1 MKANLKTRL
10 VLVSLVVLVSLIYAV
25 PSTPLYRFIPQGIK
39 KVLPSKKVNLGLDLQ
54 GGTHLVL
61 EVDTGEAV
69 ATVVRNH
76 VPDVRRTL
84 EHKGI
89 QVVSVAP
96 DEDVRKRLTVRIA
109 EEAGVARAR
118 QALADEYGKSW
129 LIEIA
134 GKDEILMVLSK
145 KELEEIGNAVQHQAV
160 EIIRSRVDEFGVAEP
175 SIQPQGKNRIVV
187 QLPGLRE
194 TERAKAL
201 IGRTAKL
208 TFHVA
213 KKSPDMWEIVS
224 RIDEELGTG
233 IETYLKAV
241 KDISGMCF
249 DVRDLDAIG
258 AILEEQKEGIT
269 GIIPGGYR
277 FAFGKAVEDES
288 GNRYQGLYLVKKK
301 PELGGE
307 LLKHAYVSYPK
318 MLPAVNIE
326 FNRRGA
332 LLFERVTGANVGE
345 PLAIVLDGVV
355 QSAPII
361 EEKIPRTS
369 TGFISGRFTPE
380 EANDLA
386 IMLRAGALPA
396 SISVEFEQTVGP
408 SLGRD
413 SVRKGVKAA
422 IVGTLFVLIFMMVY
436 YLLCGLLA
444 NFALCLNLVIL
455 LGALAGLGATLTLPG
470 IAGII
475 LTMGMS
481 VDANVIIFER
491 MREEIRSGKTVRAS
505 IAGGYSKAFHTIL
518 DANVTT
524 LIAAMVLFQ
533 FGTGPIRG
541 FAVTLSLGIIGSMFT
556 AIVVT
561 RLVLDLLSS
570 RRKFSRLL
578 MLQLIRRSNV
588 RFVERR
594 RIAFVASVLII
605 VVGGIFTIM
614 RGSDNLGIDF
624 RGGTLLL
631 RTFRESVPIERV
643 RESLAKIGLEKS
655 ILQQFDDG
663 KGVII
668 RTEGESGTAGQIDD
682 GLKKEFG
689 RVLQD
694 PEKFGQTSFVGPVV
708 GKDLARQARFA
719 ILFSLLGIVIYISWR
734 FEFKFAMAA
743 IAALLHDVLITVGI
757 FSFTGREITLP
768 VIAALLMI
776 IGYSLNDTIV
786 VFDRIRENRRLLR
799 KESFMRIVN
808 LSINQTLSRTVLT
821 SFTTLMV
828 VTSLFVFGGE
838 VIHDFAFAILV
849 GIVVGTYS
857 SIFVAS
863 PILVEWYGKGKRK

>member
-1 MKANLKTRL
+1 VK
-10 VLVSLVVLVSLIYAV
+10 
-25 PSTPLYRFIPQGIK
+25 
-39 KVLPSKKVNLGLDLQ
+39 
-54 GGTHLVL
+54 
-61 EVDTGEAV
+61 
-69 ATVVRNH
+69 
-76 VPDVRRTL
+76 
-84 EHKGI
+84 
-89 QVVSVAP
+89 
-96 DEDVRKRLTVRIA
+96 KRLTVRIG
-109 EEAGVARAR
+109 EEASAAKAR

-129 LIEIA
+129 EIEIA
-134 GKDEILMVLSK
+134 GKDEIVMVLSK
-145 KELEEIGNAVQHQAV
+145 RELEEIESAMQHQAV

-187 QLPGLRE
+187 QLPGLKE

-201 IGRTAKL
+201 IGRTARL
-208 TFHVA
+208 TFHIA
-213 KKSPDMWEIVS
+213 KKSEDLWDLVS

-233 IETYLKAV
+233 IQTYLGNIEE
-241 KDISGMCF
+241 ISGMSF
-249 DVRDLDAIG
+249 AVQDSDAIN
-258 AILEEQKEGIT
+258 AVLEEHKEGIA
-269 GIIPGGYR
+269 GIIPEGCR
-277 FAFGKAVEDES
+277 FAFGKAVEDKS
-288 GNRYQGLYLVKKK
+288 GSRYQGLYLIKKK

-307 LLKHAYVSYPK
+307 LLKDAYVGYQQ
-318 MLPAVNIE
+318 MLPVVHIQ

-332 LLFERVTGANVGE
+332 LLFERVTAANIKE
-345 PLAIVLDGVV
+345 PLAIVLDGIV

-369 TGFISGRFTPE
+369 TGFIRGRFTPE
-380 EANDLA
+380 EANDLS

-413 SVRKGVKAA
+413 SVQKGVKAA
-422 IVGTLFVLIFMMVY
+422 VVGTLFVLIFMAIY

-444 NFALCLNLVIL
+444 NFALCLNLIIM

-491 MREEIRSGKTVRAS
+491 IREEMRSGKTIRAS
-505 IAGGYSKAFHTIL
+505 IAGGYNKAFHTIL

-561 RLVLDLLSS
+561 RLVLDLLSG

-594 RIAFVASVLII
+594 RIAFALSLLVI
-605 VVGGIFTIM
+605 VVGATFTIM
-614 RGSDNLGIDF
+614 RGSDNFGIDF

-631 RTFRESVPIERV
+631 RSFKESVPIERV
-643 RESLAKIGLEKS
+643 RESLSRIGLEKS

-663 KGVII
+663 KGIII
-668 RTEGESGTAGQIDD
+668 RSEGESQTAGQIDD
-682 GLKKEFG
+682 GLREEFG
-689 RVLQD
+689 GILNN

-708 GKDLARQARFA
+708 GKDLSRQARLA
-719 ILFSLLGIVIYISWR
+719 ILFSLIGIVIYISWR
-734 FEFKFAMAA
+734 FEFRFAIAA
-743 IAALLHDVLITVGI
+743 IAALMHDVLITVGI

-768 VIAALLMI
+768 VIAAILTI

-799 KESFMRIVN
+799 KESFMKIVD

-821 SFTTLMV
+821 SFTTLIV
-828 VTSLFVFGGE
+828 VTSLFIFGGE

-849 GIVVGTYS
+849 GIIVGTYS

-863 PILVEWYGKGKRK
+863 PILVEWYRKGGKK